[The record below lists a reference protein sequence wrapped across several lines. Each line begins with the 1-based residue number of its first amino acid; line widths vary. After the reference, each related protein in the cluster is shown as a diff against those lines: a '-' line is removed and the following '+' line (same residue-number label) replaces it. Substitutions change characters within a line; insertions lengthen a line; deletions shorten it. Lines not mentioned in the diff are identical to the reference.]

1 MSVYDNCSG
10 IIKAVATDVLNIGF
24 KQLRSDKRIIE
35 TISIDLESS
44 LIEVNDFR
52 KKFGSSVIIDGRI
65 NLDENVSITLVRL
78 FSAKEFYKTT
88 N

>member
-1 MSVYDNCSG
+1 MSTLEENYECLSDNCSG
-10 IIKAVATDVLNIGF
+10 IIKVDATDVLNIGF

-65 NLDENVSITLVRL
+65 NLDENVS
-78 FSAKEFYKTT
+78 
-88 N
+88 